1 MSIAQPQTRTQR
13 PGSGSRRTGLTRW
26 GLGPGVL
33 VLPALVFVVVMFAF
47 PLLQL
52 AQLSLRPTDAFNRIL
67 GGLTVENFQRV
78 FTEPYFAD
86 TIFFTL
92 VNATVVT
99 IVCMAAA
106 FPLSW
111 VITRTDRRWLKV
123 LVFMVV
129 ISPMLTSVVV
139 RSYGWRILL
148 SAEGPVNSLLMGI
161 GLLDQPLSLLTSR
174 TGIVISIV
182 HVLLPF
188 FVLMLNSSLKSLD
201 ESVLRAAQSL
211 GAGAAR
217 RFVQVIL
224 PLSVPGL
231 VGGSI
236 VVFSLAMG
244 IYVTPLLIGGVNQ
257 PIGGLRVYTLVM
269 SSFDYPMAAAL
280 SFVLLAISLVVA
292 GLLGLVQFVWQRR
305 IRG

>member
-1 MSIAQPQTRTQR
+1 MSAAAP
-13 PGSGSRRTGLTRW
+13 PRR
-26 GLGPGVL
+26 LGPGAL
-33 VLPALVFVVVMFAF
+33 VVPPLVFVVVMFAF
-47 PLLQL
+47 PLIQL

-67 GGLTVENFQRV
+67 GGFTPENFQRV
-78 FTEPYFAD
+78 LTEPYFAD
-86 TIFFTL
+86 SLLFTM
-92 VNATVVT
+92 VNATIVT
-99 IVCMAAA
+99 IACAVLA

-111 VITRTDRRWLKV
+111 VIARTTQRWLKV

-148 SAEGPVNSLLMGI
+148 SAEGPVNSALL
-161 GLLDQPLSLLTSR
+161 GLGLIEQPLSLLTSR
-174 TGIVISIV
+174 AGSIISIV

-201 ESVLRAAQSL
+201 ESVLRAAHSL

-231 VGGSI
+231 VGGGI
-236 VVFSLAMG
+236 VVFSLSMG

-257 PIGGLRVYTLVM
+257 PLGGLRVYTQVM
-269 SSFDYPMAAAL
+269 SSFDYPTAAAM

-292 GLLGLVQFVWQRR
+292 GLLGLVQLVWRKR
-305 IRG
+305 LHG